1 MNLDLESVVSFIR
14 KISIEVECLEK
25 GLKSGKYNF
34 EQEKETFLIVQ
45 NLKKDVEKAV
55 NCLRKLT

>member
-1 MNLDLESVVSFIR
+1 MNLDLENVVSFIQ
-14 KISIEVECLEK
+14 KISNEIECLEK

-34 EQEKETFLIVQ
+34 EQGKETFLIVQ

>member
-14 KISIEVECLEK
+14 KILNEIECLEK

-55 NCLRKLT
+55 NCLQKLT

>member
-55 NCLRKLT
+55 NCLQKLT

>member
-1 MNLDLESVVSFIR
+1 MNLDLESVVSFIQ
-14 KISIEVECLEK
+14 KISNEIECLEK

>member
-14 KISIEVECLEK
+14 KISNEIECLEK

-55 NCLRKLT
+55 NCLQKLT